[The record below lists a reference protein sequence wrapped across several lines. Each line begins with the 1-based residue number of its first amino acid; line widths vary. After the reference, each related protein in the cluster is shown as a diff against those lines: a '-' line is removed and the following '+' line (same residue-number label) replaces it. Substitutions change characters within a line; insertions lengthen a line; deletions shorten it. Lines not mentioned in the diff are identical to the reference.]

1 MLKRTLDI
9 LLAFLGILLLWP
21 VILLISLII
30 RYQMGRPVFFVQTR
44 TGLNGQPFQMIK
56 FRTMRE
62 LRDLDGRLLPD
73 KLRITKF
80 GNFLRASSL
89 DELPELLNVIMGEMS
104 LVGPRPLLIE
114 YLPLYSS
121 QQARRHDVRPGI
133 TGWAQVNG
141 RNTITW
147 DEKFALDIWYVDNQ
161 SLKLDVKI
169 MLLTFLK
176 VLKREGISASEEVTM
191 SKFKGSKS

>member
-104 LVGPRPLLIE
+104 IVGPRPLLIE